1 MDMPIHVSSALS
13 SMQVLDVCGF
23 ESNANEVSHA
33 EDVVGRRRNG
43 RTARHELKTNVP
55 INRTHAGQAVS
66 QKTKA
71 NSTDDDDGDDD
82 DATERTHVDRLGTKG
97 DGSNLHGDLS
107 QPEPEPEPEPRVVT
121 GYLSYR
127 VSRCM
132 VCSTGEGAFVD
143 IGMAF
148 DIWGGGYTNHGDG

>member
-1 MDMPIHVSSALS
+1 MKCPTQRTSS
-13 SMQVLDVCGF
+13 
-23 ESNANEVSHA
+23 
-33 EDVVGRRRNG
+33 EDDATGGQPGMNSKPMSQSIEH
-43 RTARHELKTNVP
+43 TQAR
-55 INRTHAGQAVS
+55 QSVS

-71 NSTDDDDGDDD
+71 NLTDDDD

-107 QPEPEPEPEPRVVT
+107 QPEPEPEPRVVVT